1 MEAVTET
8 RIKDDAKE
16 LAEKPSGGD
25 SGDNLGGAPG
35 QESGTATT
43 GTAAA
48 ATETTKTDKEGMPGT
63 NSGQDQD
70 GGLGGSG
77 GGQSTTYVE
86 FPRGNNY
93 VPVYYMSEGTAAIKY
108 STNDIVLKNIYW
120 QTTGSGGNKIAN
132 AAYKSGDDNPELTK
146 GFQKGVLL

>member
-16 LAEKPSGGD
+16 LAAEPSG
-25 SGDNLGGAPG
+25 SGGGGGGGLEGESPE
-35 QESGTATT
+35 QSGTATT

-48 ATETTKTDKEGMPGT
+48 ARTDKGGMPGD
-63 NSGQDQD
+63 NSGQNQG
-70 GGLGGSG
+70 GGLGGTG

-86 FPRGNNY
+86 FPRGEHY
-93 VPVYYMSEGTAAIKY
+93 VPVYYMSDGHAAIEY

-132 AAYKSGDDNPELTK
+132 AVYKSGDDNPELTK
-146 GFQKGVLL
+146 GFQQGVLL